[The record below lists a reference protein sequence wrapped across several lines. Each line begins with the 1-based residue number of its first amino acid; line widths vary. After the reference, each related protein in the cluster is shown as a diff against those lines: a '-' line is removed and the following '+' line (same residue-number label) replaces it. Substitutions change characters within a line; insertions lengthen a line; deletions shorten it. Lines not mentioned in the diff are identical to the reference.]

1 MLFVLQDEHELKYST
16 VTIRHMTSI
25 QSEFYTSL
33 AGAVTALHGPRYG
46 CANEA
51 ILRLL

>member
-1 MLFVLQDEHELKYST
+1 MLFVLHDEHELKYST